1 MSFSVNAYFV
11 QRTWYS
17 EIPKSM
23 GKEEHPFNVH
33 YLNIRRGE
41 NNLRGV
47 ISDSS
52 YPQNR
57 LSTQLSFFQCSD
69 GKNSN
74 LVQSSSFA
82 ELEP

>member
-1 MSFSVNAYFV
+1 MSFSVNAYV
-11 QRTWYS
+11 RKWYS

-23 GKEEHPFNVH
+23 GKEEHPFNVR